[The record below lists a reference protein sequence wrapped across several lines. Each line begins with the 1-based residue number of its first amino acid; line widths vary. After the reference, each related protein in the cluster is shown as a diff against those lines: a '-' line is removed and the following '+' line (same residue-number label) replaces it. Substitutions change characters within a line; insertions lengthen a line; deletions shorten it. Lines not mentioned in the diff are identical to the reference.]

1 MVWPLAIR
9 GDLGKAQPAVSFV
22 QIATDAY
29 GKFESLQLIPF
40 LESLLKMAADFLQ
53 RPKVRGPGAVP
64 RRPTGSCRLSCEHRL
79 LALPPTRRWPSLA
92 HTAVRGRE
100 RSSLRSGSG

>member
-1 MVWPLAIR
+1 VTIGNVPCHAYVLHR
-9 GDLGKAQPAVSFV
+9 V

-53 RPKVRGPGAVP
+53 RPKVCEPAAEPGWPLPVRMPSKPHPGLSAGGHH
-64 RRPTGSCRLSCEHRL
+64 RRTRSCRIGRGGACG
-79 LALPPTRRWPSLA
+79 
-92 HTAVRGRE
+92 TARADADEVGPR
-100 RSSLRSGSG
+100 